1 MIGILKM
8 YPIEGATQ
16 KDAISYVSLLFSLA
30 NVDGVDEKESAA
42 IKLLVSENGWS
53 TEVYED
59 AKLNTGI
66 TIESL
71 NLSPETIKVFG
82 PYLIRDLCAIAHVS
96 NGFSNQEDELINSI
110 REKVGISSEKYSMIK
125 IAVKAQLEAIENWG
139 NVLSAQYIE

>member
-1 MIGILKM
+1 M
-8 YPIEGATQ
+8 
-16 KDAISYVSLLFSLA
+16 
-30 NVDGVDEKESAA
+30 VDGVDEKELAA

-53 TEVYED
+53 NEVYEE
-59 AKLNTGI
+59 AKLNAGV

-110 REKVGISSEKYSMIK
+110 REKVGISLEKYSMIK
-125 IAVKAQLEAIENWG
+125 IAVKAQLEAIDNWG
-139 NVLSAQYIE
+139 NVLSA

>member
-53 TEVYED
+53 TEVYEE
-59 AKLNTGI
+59 AKLNAGI

-125 IAVKAQLEAIENWG
+125 IAVKAQLEAMENWG
-139 NVLSAQYIE
+139 NVLSA

>member
-16 KDAISYVSLLFSLA
+16 KDAVSYVSLLFSLA
-30 NVDGVDEKESAA
+30 NVDGVDEKELAA

-53 TEVYED
+53 NEVYEV
-59 AKLNTGI
+59 AKLNSGI

-71 NLSPETIKVFG
+71 NLSPETINVFG

-96 NGFSNQEDELINSI
+96 NGFSNQENELINSI
-110 REKVGISSEKYSMIK
+110 REKVGISPEKYSMIK
-125 IAVKAQLEAIENWG
+125 IAVKAQLEAIDNWG
-139 NVLSAQYIE
+139 NVLSA

>member
-1 MIGILKM
+1 M

-53 TEVYED
+53 NEVYEE
-59 AKLNTGI
+59 AKLNAGV

-71 NLSPETIKVFG
+71 NLSPETIKVFS

-110 REKVGISSEKYSMIK
+110 REKVGISPEKYSMIK

-139 NVLSAQYIE
+139 NVLSA

>member
-1 MIGILKM
+1 M

-53 TEVYED
+53 TEVYEE
-59 AKLNTGI
+59 AKLNAGI

-110 REKVGISSEKYSMIK
+110 REKVGVSSEKYSMIK

-139 NVLSAQYIE
+139 NVLSA